1 MTITA
6 ATIVIGVHLFSL
18 HTAPGLEAAN
28 PGLYVR
34 HESGDTAG
42 VFRNSYARTS
52 AYAGYT
58 LETADRRF
66 ALTLGAVTGYPAKP
80 VLPLAVPSVRFGLSG
95 LGVADQ
101 VAARVAYLPKP
112 PGRIGRSHALHLSI
126 EKEF

>member
-6 ATIVIGVHLFSL
+6 ATIVLGVHLFSL

-34 HESGDTAG
+34 HESGVTAG

-80 VLPLAVPSVRFGLSG
+80 VLPLAVPSVRFGLS
-95 LGVADQ
+95 DQ